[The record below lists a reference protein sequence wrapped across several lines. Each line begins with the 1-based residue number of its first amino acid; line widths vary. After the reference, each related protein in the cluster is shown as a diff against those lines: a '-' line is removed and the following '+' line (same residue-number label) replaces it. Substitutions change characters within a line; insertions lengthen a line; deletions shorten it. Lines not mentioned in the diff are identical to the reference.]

1 MALRGVTI
9 EKTVLGTHSIYIGS
23 FLKRQLS
30 SGSYWKWLKLCKEA
44 YIYSDNIA
52 HQGEHE

>member
-23 FLKRQLS
+23 FLKRQLI

-52 HQGEHE
+52 HQGGHE